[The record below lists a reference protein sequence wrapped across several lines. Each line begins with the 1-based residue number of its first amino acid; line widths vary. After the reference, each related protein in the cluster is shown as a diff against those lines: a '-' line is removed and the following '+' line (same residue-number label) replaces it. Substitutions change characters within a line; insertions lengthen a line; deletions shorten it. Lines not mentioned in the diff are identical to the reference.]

1 MHSHEGMPDRS
12 YLVTLMSSD
21 LPDPQ
26 VHQVGVDSPCTCD
39 LWEWIMT
46 LPDLPFIPAFMI
58 VQRRELLDHR
68 YHRSSSRL
76 P

>member
-1 MHSHEGMPDRS
+1 MHTHTGLRDRT
-12 YLVTLMSSD
+12 YRVTLMSDD

-26 VHQVGVDSPCTCD
+26 VHQIDVSTSCTCD

-46 LPDLPFIPAFMI
+46 LCLPFVPAFMI
-58 VQRRELLDHR
+58 VQRRELLDHYYR
-68 YHRSSSRL
+68 SSSSRL